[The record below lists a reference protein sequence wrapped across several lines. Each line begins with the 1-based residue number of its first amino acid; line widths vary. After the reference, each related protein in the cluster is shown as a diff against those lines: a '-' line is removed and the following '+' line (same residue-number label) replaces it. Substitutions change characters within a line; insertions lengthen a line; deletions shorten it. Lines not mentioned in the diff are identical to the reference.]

1 MFQSPSSPLR
11 RAWSPSSWSSSS
23 SAASDSPSTRGDS
36 TGRTTSSPTRS
47 GWWRTTTTTMT
58 VITPWSEEQKTRDME
73 FNWSC
78 MPSVLDM
85 MLADVTWIRKSVVC
99 SLPVDEKVCN
109 SFYPSKRGR
118 KREYIHWN
126 CKDNLFQ
133 LLCRNSWEIALAL
146 VYQSWLR
153 TALYADNQLLICD
166 LGNMSAF
173 PISLIF
179 VRRCF
184 KLWAVIHSS

>member
-1 MFQSPSSPLR
+1 MVSLLLIVIFLCGLGFALHAWRQHRKNNLQSDQVGLVE
-11 RAWSPSSWSSSS
+11 
-23 SAASDSPSTRGDS
+23 DYYNYYDGYH
-36 TGRTTSSPTRS
+36 
-47 GWWRTTTTTMT
+47 TMKW
-58 VITPWSEEQKTRDME
+58 ITKTRDMG